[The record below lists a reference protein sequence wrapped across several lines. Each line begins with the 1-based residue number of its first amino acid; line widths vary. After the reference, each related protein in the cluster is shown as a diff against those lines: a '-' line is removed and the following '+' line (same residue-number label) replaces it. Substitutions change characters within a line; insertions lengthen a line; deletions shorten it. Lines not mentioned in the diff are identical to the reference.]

1 MSRRGVL
8 TPFLPSGG
16 QKGVEQMGGLKR
28 AMVLAAGYGTRMR
41 PLTLKRPKPLIPVL
55 GTPLLAMILHR
66 LAAVGVEQVVINS
79 HYLGEQIEN
88 FVKDWPNPRVISS
101 PERTVLDT
109 GGGIVQA
116 LPHLG
121 PSAFYVMNSDLVWL
135 DDGEPALVRLAQ
147 AWDARQMSGLLLLQ
161 PTEQA
166 AGYRGDYFLDPGGC
180 LRPRGAAETA
190 PYVFTG
196 LRVMGADAFADAPD
210 GAFSVVEI
218 FNRLIAQG
226 RLYGLVHH
234 GAWFNVGTPQ
244 GLTRVEESLRARG
257 IESVI

>member
-1 MSRRGVL
+1 
-8 TPFLPSGG
+8 
-16 QKGVEQMGGLKR
+16 MGGIKR

-41 PLTLKRPKPLIPVL
+41 PLSLERPKPLIPVL

-66 LAAVGVEQVVINS
+66 LAAVGVEQAVVNS
-79 HYLGEQIEN
+79 HYLGAQIEQ

-135 DDGEPALVRLAQ
+135 DDGEPALMRLAQ
-147 AWDARQMSGLLLLQ
+147 AWDAERMSGLLLLQ

-166 AGYRGDYFLDPGGC
+166 VGYHGVGDYFLDPGGRV
-180 LRPRGAAETA
+180 RPRGAADVA

-196 LRVMGADAFADAPD
+196 LRVMGADAFVDAPD

-226 RLYGLVHH
+226 RLYGLVHR
-234 GAWFNVGTPQ
+234 GAWFDVGHAT
-244 GLTRVEESLRARG
+244 G
-257 IESVI
+257 IRTG